1 MLERLQ
7 KIIARAGI
15 ASRRHAE
22 DLIRSGQVL
31 VNGVVVTELGAK
43 ADPERD
49 RVEAAGRVA
58 EPQSNLRYFAL
69 NKPIHVVSTMSDP
82 EGRATL
88 RHLLRG
94 LADGVFPVGGLDY
107 AASGLMLLTNDGEL
121 ADRLFKSF
129 AHLSQVYWVK
139 IKGRPSME
147 TLRKIEHRAHARLN
161 RLRSPTAARAD
172 AANPWYEAQL
182 RDAPRDVLRREL
194 FDAGHPVEKMRRVK
208 IGPLELGD
216 VPDAHYREL
225 APNEVARLRRA
236 IELAGSTPAPAQ
248 VTRRDGAERASRG
261 PRRAGKSR
269 GAAPRKR
276 KP

>member
-58 EPQSNLRYFAL
+58 EPQSKLRYFAL
-69 NKPIHVVSTMSDP
+69 NKPVHVVSTMSDP

-94 LADGVFPVGGLDY
+94 LAEGVFPVGGLDY
-107 AASGLMLLTNDGEL
+107 AASGLMLLTNDGDL
-121 ADRLFKSF
+121 ADRIFKSF
-129 AHLSQVYWVK
+129 ARLPQVYWVK
-139 IKGRPSME
+139 IKGRPSID
-147 TLRKIEHRAHARLN
+147 TLRKVQQRAHARLYK
-161 RLRSPTAARAD
+161 LRSPAAVSGD
-172 AANPWYEAQL
+172 AANPWYEVQL
-182 RDAPRDVLRREL
+182 RSAPRDVLRREL
-194 FDAGHPVEKMRRVK
+194 FDAGHPVEKMKRIK
-208 IGPLELGD
+208 LGPLELGD
-216 VPDAHYREL
+216 LPDAHYREL
-225 APNEVARLRRA
+225 APTEVTRLRRA
-236 IELAGSTPAPAQ
+236 MEHPDDSAKQPSPTLREAGVPAN
-248 VTRRDGAERASRG
+248 RG
-261 PRRAGKSR
+261 PRRARSRPATHKGKR
-269 GAAPRKR
+269 
-276 KP
+276 

>member
-43 ADPERD
+43 ADPEHD
-49 RVEAAGRVA
+49 RIEAAGRVA
-58 EPQSNLRYFAL
+58 EPQSTLRYFAL
-69 NKPIHVVSTMSDP
+69 NKPVHVVSTMSDP

-94 LADGVFPVGGLDY
+94 LAEGVFPVGGLDY

-121 ADRLFKSF
+121 ADRIFKSF
-129 AHLSQVYWVK
+129 GHLPQVYWVK
-139 IKGRPSME
+139 IKGKPSID
-147 TLRKIEHRAHARLN
+147 TLRKVQQRAHARLY
-161 RLRSPTAARAD
+161 RLRSPAAVSGD
-172 AANPWYEAQL
+172 AANPWYEVQL
-182 RDAPRDVLRREL
+182 RGAPRDVLRREL
-194 FDAGHPVEKMRRVK
+194 FDAGHPVEKMKRVK
-208 IGPLELGD
+208 LGPLELGD
-216 VPDAHYREL
+216 LPDAQYRQL

-236 IELAGSTPAPAQ
+236 IERGDEPAKQAPAA
-248 VTRRDGAERASRG
+248 RREGDNRPSRG
-261 PRRAGKSR
+261 PRRA
-269 GAAPRKR
+269 R
-276 KP
+276 KPRRASTRKGKP